1 MRWVLCTAVWLILMA
16 AALVVVTN
24 DWGPVAL
31 TLSHKNAIRWTDIL
45 AVILGA
51 AIGLGVTYLAW
62 ATAPDRDAA
71 SVAARFVLC
80 GVVWLVVMVT
90 ALYVAS
96 QTKLGPVVVSLSHNH
111 GMHLSDI
118 FVVLFGA
125 GIATAFTWAAWA
137 TSPSRRRRPVAEVV

>member
-16 AALVVVTN
+16 AAVVVVTQ
-24 DWGPVAL
+24 DWGPAAL

-96 QTKLGPVVVSLSHNH
+96 ETKLGPVVVKLSYNH
-111 GMHLSDI
+111 GVHLSDV
-118 FVVLFGA
+118 FVVLLGA
-125 GIATAFTWAAWA
+125 AIATAFTWAAWA
-137 TSPSRRRRPVAEVV
+137 TSPSRRAKRVEVV